1 MTQPREEETVAQRE
15 VAEVARQ
22 LANLRY
28 RLKTIAADLP
38 VPREPGPTGDLDGEP
53 GLAVALRAAIECV
66 VTDCLNPAIGDLET
80 ASLYRPGTAARKD
93 GDGD

>member
-1 MTQPREEETVAQRE
+1 MTQPREEESVAQSE

-38 VPREPGPTGDLDGEP
+38 VPREPAAGDLDGEP
-53 GLAVALRAAIECV
+53 GLAVALRSAIECV

-80 ASLYRPGTAARKD
+80 ASLLRPGTKASS
-93 GDGD
+93 

>member
-38 VPREPGPTGDLDGEP
+38 VPREPAAGDLEEEP
-53 GLAVALRAAIECV
+53 SLEVALRSAIDCV

-80 ASLYRPGTAARKD
+80 ASLLRPGRQASS
-93 GDGD
+93 

>member
-1 MTQPREEETVAQRE
+1 MTQTREEEAVAQSE

-28 RLKTIAADLP
+28 RLKKIVADLP
-38 VPREPGPTGDLDGEP
+38 VPREPGPAGDLEGEP
-53 GLAVALRAAIECV
+53 GLAVALRSAIECV

-80 ASLYRPGTAARKD
+80 ASLLRPGTAARKD
-93 GDGD
+93 GSG